1 MKKLMGIVCT
11 AFVVLSLS
19 NPAGALQVGSWT
31 LADGTLENGSFFEQQ
46 ITLPSGQTTSL
57 LSAQSDVFQ
66 WQVSSLLLTS
76 MFPNPDG
83 TQTATYMGGTMM
95 LADAPGLWGEAI
107 SLSVNAQ
114 DVNQYVFT
122 PEGQLYGLNVNMQIF
137 GTYNDFDILIS
148 AEFQG
153 VLGQNFVYNP
163 VEKYLSGQG
172 FTSLTLDI
180 SRSSAVPEPGT
191 VFLLGTGLLAAAA
204 LGRKKI
210 SKQ

>member
-1 MKKLMGIVCT
+1 MKKLIGIVC
-11 AFVVLSLS
+11 AVFVVLSLS
-19 NPAGALQVGSWT
+19 NPASALQVGSWT
-31 LADGTLENGSFFEQQ
+31 LTNGELEDGSFFEQQ
-46 ITLPSGQTTSL
+46 ITLPGGQTSSL
-57 LSAQSDVFQ
+57 LSAQSDGLQ
-66 WQVSSLLLTS
+66 WQISDLLLTS
-76 MFPNPDG
+76 MLPNPDG
-83 TQTATYMGGTMM
+83 TQTATYMGGAMM

-122 PEGQLYGLNVNMQIF
+122 PDGQLYGLNVNMQIF

-153 VLGQNFVYNP
+153 ILGENFIYNP
-163 VEKYLSGQG
+163 VEKYISGQG

-191 VFLLGTGLLAAAA
+191 VLLLGTGLLAAVA

-210 SKQ
+210 PKL